1 MKTLIISLIIAI
13 LSGMGVGGGG
23 LLVIY
28 LTLFENTPQ
37 VIAQGANLCF
47 FIAAAIASTI
57 YNAKKKK
64 IIWKTTLIL
73 SASGV
78 AFSLLGAFIVG
89 IIDPDIL
96 RKIFGGML
104 IVGGISSLISA
115 FVKKKQKENI

>member
-1 MKTLIISLIIAI
+1 MKIFIVSLIIAI

-37 VIAQGANLCF
+37 IIAQGANLTF
-47 FIAAAIASTI
+47 FLAAGLASTI

-64 IIWKTTLIL
+64 IVWKHTLAL
-73 SASGV
+73 SISGV
-78 AFSLLGAFIVG
+78 AFALITSIFTSKIN
-89 IIDPDIL
+89 PDLL

-104 IVGGISSLISA
+104 ILSGSASLISS
-115 FVKKKQKENI
+115 FVKNKQKKNI